1 MSDPSR
7 PGPSKPGSSWEDRA
21 ADLANEVQRWLIRT
35 SARNM
40 RDELGGQVKKALRGS
55 DRHDQGDV
63 WATATSE
70 PAGRVGE
77 APECAWCPV
86 CRAARRVREARE
98 SGGEAKAAAT
108 LAEVSGV
115 LTGAVRDVLVGIDSV
130 LSYRPGDLSADK
142 PASPDGDRA
151 EEPEHEPGDRG

>member
-1 MSDPSR
+1 MSDPA
-7 PGPSKPGSSWEDRA
+7 KPGSSWEDRA

-40 RDELGGQVKKALRGS
+40 RDELGGQVKKALRGP
-55 DRHDQGDV
+55 DRRDPDDV

-70 PAGRVGE
+70 PAGRVGD

-142 PASPDGDRA
+142 PAAPGGDRA

>member
-1 MSDPSR
+1 MSD
-7 PGPSKPGSSWEDRA
+7 PSKPGSSWEDRA

-40 RDELGGQVKKALRGS
+40 RGEVKKALRGPERA
-55 DRHDQGDV
+55 DPGDV

-70 PAGRVGE
+70 RPGAVGE

-98 SGGEAKAAAT
+98 SGGDTKAAAT

-115 LTGAVRDVLVGIDSV
+115 LTGAVRDVLAGLDSV
-130 LSYRPGDLSADK
+130 LSYRPGDLSAEK
-142 PASPDGDRA
+142 PGPDTPGGDRA
-151 EEPEHEPGDRG
+151 EDPEHEPGDRG